1 MSFVE
6 CGALE
11 IYRFVPPALLK
22 KEVGDMDMEE
32 FIWALAQAKY
42 VQELEEG
49 VMARAIVKVFGE

>member
-1 MSFVE
+1 M
-6 CGALE
+6 
-11 IYRFVPPALLK
+11 PPALLK